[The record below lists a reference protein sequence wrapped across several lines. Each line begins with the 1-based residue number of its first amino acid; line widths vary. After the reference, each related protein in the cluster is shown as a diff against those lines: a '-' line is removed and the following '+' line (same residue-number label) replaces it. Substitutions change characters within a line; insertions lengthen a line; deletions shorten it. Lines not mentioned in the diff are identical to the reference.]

1 VVGQAS
7 AEKVI
12 SKTYFNNNPDIIMTK
27 HILLLAA
34 VLGLIAQS
42 SVFAADPSPSPSA
55 SAPAKKTATHHH
67 GKHKKAAA
75 PAESPAASPKGT

>member
-7 AEKVI
+7 AEKEI
-12 SKTYFNNNPDIIMTK
+12 SKPTSNQNPKFIMTK

-34 VLGLIAQS
+34 VLGFIAQS

-55 SAPAKKTATHHH
+55 SAPAKKTTTHHH
-67 GKHKKAAA
+67 KHHKKAA
-75 PAESPAASPKGT
+75 EPAASPSATPKA